1 MKMRTRKMLAVIG
14 LASISLLAFSGCA
27 SNAEYEINRY
37 ENLNG
42 IDHILVDA
50 TSSNVT
56 IAPSTDGTISV
67 ECKNLETMKYYV
79 GVEGSSL
86 VVKYNPEWHQRL
98 FSGALFRNDETAA
111 TIYLPE
117 GEYRQLTV
125 ELTSGSFV
133 VPEGYTFGTAD
144 VEVTSGSVKFS
155 ADVTHGLDAECTSGD
170 MAFVGVDCARLEVE
184 LTSGELTLLDVNCSV
199 LDAEAT
205 SGSIDITN
213 LAAIG
218 GLAVEVTSGEINLSN
233 VTAAT
238 AYFEATSG
246 EISAS
251 DLIVAWLMQI
261 EMTSGDADLERCD
274 AGSMEIEVTSGSV
287 RGTLLTPKNFS
298 VRQGSGRVDVPH
310 DGNGGPCKINVTSGR
325 VQLSIIE

>member
-1 MKMRTRKMLAVIG
+1 MRMRKILAAMG
-14 LASISLLAFSGCA
+14 LASISLLALSGCSA
-27 SNAEYEINRY
+27 NAEYEINRY

-42 IDHILVDA
+42 IDHILIDA

-67 ECKNLETMKYYV
+67 ECKNMEKMKYYV
-79 GVEGSSL
+79 GVEGDTL
-86 VVKYNPEWHQRL
+86 VVKYNPKWHQWL
-98 FSGALFRNDETAA
+98 FSGALFRNDETSA

-125 ELTSGSFV
+125 DMTSGSFV

-144 VEVTSGSVKFS
+144 VEVTSGSLKFG
-155 ADVTHGLDAECTSGD
+155 ADVINELDVECTSGD
-170 MAFVGVDCARLEVE
+170 MEFVGVNCARFEVE

-218 GLAVEVTSGEINLSN
+218 GLAVEVTSGEIDLSN
-233 VTAAT
+233 VTVANV
-238 AYFEATSG
+238 FLKATSG

-251 DLIVAWLMQI
+251 DLIVAGLMQI